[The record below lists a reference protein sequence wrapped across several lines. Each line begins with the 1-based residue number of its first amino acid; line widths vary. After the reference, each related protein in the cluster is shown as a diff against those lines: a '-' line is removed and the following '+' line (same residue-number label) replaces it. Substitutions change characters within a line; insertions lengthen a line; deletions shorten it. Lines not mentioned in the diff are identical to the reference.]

1 MSSITFKFL
10 FQNKHLRLRS
20 CASWILCTCCTC
32 CTCTCWLVLTKES
45 ERMMQG
51 YDDRFFVPEAPDTYL
66 CGICSLVLRDPVQ
79 IVRCGH
85 YFCGPCFTQYRT
97 CCTNAEPRPLPVT
110 CPLDRRPVTPQDFHD
125 DVGMRR
131 IVENLPARCPS
142 GCGFAGCAVEVE
154 GHATIF

>member
-1 MSSITFKFL
+1 
-10 FQNKHLRLRS
+10 
-20 CASWILCTCCTC
+20 
-32 CTCTCWLVLTKES
+32 
-45 ERMMQG
+45 MMQG

-142 GCGFAGCAVEVE
+142 GCGFAGCAVEVD
-154 GHATIF
+154 GHATTCSLLLQPNRQNRFITTLALALVLVLGLVALVMLA